1 MKPTIK
7 PTAEK
12 ELKEIHLDALEWKSS
27 LQFINR
33 ELKFINQLL
42 NSYVFEPNTPNLFER
57 LQEYKAQIQKV
68 EEEIESLHQSIR
80 KHESELGGMLEC
92 DTISCDHEYYME
104 HELLKTSYNTLYKKF
119 RELKSNVFGYAGGIL
134 KTKRDKS

>member
-7 PTAEK
+7 PTSEK
-12 ELKEIHLDALEWKSS
+12 ELKQIHLDALEWKSS
-27 LQFINR
+27 LHFIENEIQFID
-33 ELKFINQLL
+33 QLL

-57 LQEYKAQIQKV
+57 LQEYKKQISKI
-68 EEEIESLHQSIR
+68 EEEIQNLHQNIR

-92 DTISCDHEYYME
+92 DTVSCDHEYYQE
-104 HELLKTSYNTLYKKF
+104 HELLETTYNKFYKKF

-134 KTKRDKS
+134 RTKKDRS